1 METVLTELK
10 YIDVTN
16 HCKERY
22 VERVKGITNSF
33 DIKNYVLTNN
43 DRIVRDI
50 NKIFNYSEFLTEDRL
65 GGDGTIKRFYV
76 KDDILLVLRRDE
88 SVIITLIKVDYGF
101 PEKINRGIVK
111 ELLEEINS
119 LKEDLQ
125 ESEKA
130 IISYINVRNLEK
142 ERILNKVELL
152 KKQIKEIDMDI
163 EGKRKSINMPKLRIK
178 KYVNMIYNSMEL
190 RKDIEQLV
198 K

>member
-1 METVLTELK
+1 METVITEK

-33 DIKNYVLTNN
+33 DVRNYVLTNN

-50 NKIFNYSEFLTEDRL
+50 NKIFTYSEFLTEDRL
-65 GGDGTIKRFYV
+65 GENGIIRRFYI

-130 IISYINVRNLEK
+130 IVSYINVRNLEK
-142 ERILNKVELL
+142 ERISNKIKFL
-152 KKQIKEIDMDI
+152 KEQIKEIDMDI
-163 EGKRKSINMPKLRIK
+163 EGKRKSINMPKLQIK
-178 KYVNMIYNSMEL
+178 KYVNMIYNSMAFKNDL
-190 RKDIEQLV
+190 KQMG

>member
-1 METVLTELK
+1 MEALITEK
-10 YIDVTN
+10 YIDVTK

-33 DIKNYVLTNN
+33 DVRNYVLTNN

-65 GGDGTIKRFYV
+65 GGDGSIQKFYI

-88 SVIITLIKVDYGF
+88 STIITLIKIDYGF

-130 IISYINVRNLEK
+130 ILSYINVRNLEK

-152 KKQIKEIDMDI
+152 KKQIKEINIDI
-163 EGKRKSINMPKLRIK
+163 ERKRKSINMPKLQIK
-178 KYVNMIYNSMEL
+178 KYVNMIYNSYEL
-190 RKDIEQLV
+190 RRDIEQLNG
-198 K
+198 